1 MLFQKVVTFANDVV
15 FQSRVIFSD
24 PDMAGQVSIDP
35 GSDSVTVRFDRPYP
49 GTPIITITPV

>member
-35 GSDSVTVRFDRPYP
+35 GSDSVTVRFDRPY
-49 GTPIITITPV
+49 